1 MGPDFDL
8 RLAHSTVATRPP
20 VVYDDNMEAR
30 MLDEKTK
37 PRTTSLGLVVHSD
50 NT

>member
-8 RLAHSTVATRPP
+8 RLAHSTVATRPS
-20 VVYDDNMEAR
+20 VVYDNNMEAR
-30 MLDEKTK
+30 MHDEKTK
-37 PRTTSLGLVVHSD
+37 PRTTSQWIVVYSD